1 VAKGKKFT
9 SPSYLQS
16 TPHGYYFRYKVP
28 PDVRPVIG
36 RTELESSLR
45 TGKLSETKEQSAKS
59 DYHDVSEPVEWLLA
73 DNGLDVNKESE
84 VYGISLISDEYGL
97 YFMDNFSQ
105 ISTIQSNPEPKP
117 GACQPS

>member
-1 VAKGKKFT
+1 MWGCSSDGRARRSQRRGQGFDSPHLHHPTEIIEFITVFGLWFTPLVHKRVPERRPKVAKGKKFT

-45 TGKLSETKEQSAKS
+45 TGKLSEIKEQSAKS
-59 DYHDVSEPVEWLLA
+59 DYHDVS
-73 DNGLDVNKESE
+73 
-84 VYGISLISDEYGL
+84 
-97 YFMDNFSQ
+97 
-105 ISTIQSNPEPKP
+105 
-117 GACQPS
+117 